1 MALQTHEIAKQEMIF
16 VLFRNELMTL
26 KYNIKIAS
34 GTQTP
39 FKLNLQGSSKF
50 CN

>member
-1 MALQTHEIAKQEMIF
+1 MNLQHRKKAKTRNDF

-26 KYNIKIAS
+26 KYNIKIAP

-50 CN
+50 YY